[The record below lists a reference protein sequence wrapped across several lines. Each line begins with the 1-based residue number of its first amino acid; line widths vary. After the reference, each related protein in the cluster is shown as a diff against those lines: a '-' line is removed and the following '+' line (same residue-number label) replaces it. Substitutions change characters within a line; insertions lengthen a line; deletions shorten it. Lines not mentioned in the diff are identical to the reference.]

1 MKKINKKLI
10 SSIILGLV
18 LYTPVTNVYAAQ
30 LNDGPIFYNDSE
42 STVINEQYKQHM
54 EDNNGVYTYDF
65 GEDSILNFTTK
76 YQKEHSG
83 AIYIH
88 SENNSNNFNTLKI
101 NDRLDIEFNLNNN
114 SGALS
119 GIAITRGDGKTI
131 DRRNGG
137 DIKIS
142 SYDDVGYNH
151 TKITGVTIYENH
163 NTVWIGDGDITI
175 EARNVLND
183 MAIDG
188 LLIGGGQNDTINMG
202 NGKIKITG
210 NIKSN
215 NDTYRNQ
222 VLGFNVSGINN
233 IINTEDVS
241 IDIDVTGDIDNNTTN
256 KVYGIYAVDGGEV
269 NTGSGDVEV
278 TAINPAGGE
287 VNSVGI
293 FVYYGGTV
301 TKEGGNIT
309 VIAAGED
316 TVKARGVVVNDNS
329 TVDLGLANIR
339 VKTIGSGNNVVS
351 KGLYTFGNG
360 EIRYAG
366 GQIDVVAY
374 NDDATTYND
383 NADIAAIHAEDSAT
397 VKVNENRQNKVV
409 INGDVNNTGNGAI
422 FLNLNT
428 TDSVLNGGVDDANG
442 TFNLANNAQWNVLD
456 ESTVNNFNID
466 NGIVNMR
473 TAGDVS
479 IANYSGNG
487 TVYFQAEDVAS
498 NGVMVLNT
506 GDIEIENA
514 VQGSN
519 ITLGVA
525 NNTINTLDI
534 AKTEEN
540 LNALAEKISYDAKD
554 GNLNGKVVIKEGLIT
569 PEASGDLMFGTNDRG
584 YVTNITGGNR
594 TTDTMYAMKNMAATA
609 IVAWRQ
615 EDSTLSQRLGELR
628 DSEDGQ
634 GIWVR
639 MSRGEFEYDGE
650 YKNQYNFFQMG
661 YDWAADDWHY
671 GAAISHNDGQ
681 TTYTYGD
688 GENRSTSLSLYGT
701 WLGDKGHYAD
711 IVLKQG
717 RLSNDFDIYTSAGHT
732 SGDYDA
738 WGTSLSG
745 EYGKKIALEDD
756 WYVTPQAQLTL
767 MRIGGED
774 YTTNNGINVH
784 QDTLHSVVGRL
795 GFELG
800 KKIDDKGSVY
810 AKASLLHDFA
820 GNAETYL
827 SYNGFANSYMQ
838 DISDTWCEAG
848 IGFNYKTSDN
858 SYVYADVV
866 KTFGGD
872 VETPWQW
879 NAGMRWSF

>member
-1 MKKINKKLI
+1 MMKKNLKSRILLCVLVGGALAANTVMAAEYTETITDDITLNNGDIVKVDDIGIDSSNKELTVTVNGQASVIADDPDANVRGISITKNNMFINGDNDAKLI
-10 SSIILGLV
+10 
-18 LYTPVTNVYAAQ
+18 VTANGGKRAEGIWISVQ
-30 LNDGPIFYNDSE
+30 DGYE
-42 STVINEQYKQHM
+42 TVINPDLVIKVVNNKEANTLYGLDRGYGIYCGPGEQTFNGDIDITVNSK
-54 EDNNGVYTYDF
+54 NNDF
-65 GEDSILNFTTK
+65 S
-76 YQKEHSG
+76 
-83 AIYIH
+83 AIVVGG
-88 SENNSNNFNTLKI
+88 SENVFN
-101 NDRLDIEFNLNNN
+101 R
-114 SGALS
+114 
-119 GIAITRGDGKTI
+119 TI
-131 DRRNGG
+131 F
-137 DIKIS
+137 
-142 SYDDVGYNH
+142 
-151 TKITGVTIYENH
+151 
-163 NTVWIGDGDITI
+163 
-175 EARNVLND
+175 
-183 MAIDG
+183 
-188 LLIGGGQNDTINMG
+188 
-202 NGKIKITG
+202 NGKIHAKIDSTEDIDPNLTSLGLAAGISTSYYSNVVFNNSVDLTVDGNSSSAPIAGIVSVISNEKRQNIVTFNDVTQITVNNKLGDAIGVICAGSVTPEFFNTGIDAIVNFRNDVFIDTNGSNSIAILAQDDSIVDVSKKELSIAKDDAVHGVIIGDVQAEGIEYGNRGYVNLNLIGDKSLIKGDIYTGKDGSVTSIALHDGAVWKPTGTMGGSLVSDLYMDNGVIEQNTGTKIEILQYSGTG
-210 NIKSN
+210 NIN
-215 NDTYRNQ
+215 FTAEDT
-222 VLGFNVSGINN
+222 
-233 IINTEDVS
+233 D
-241 IDIDVTGDIDNNTTN
+241 
-256 KVYGIYAVDGGEV
+256 VDGV
-269 NTGSGDVEV
+269 ADFNSIGDMTIKNAEKDSFVEL
-278 TAINPAGGE
+278 
-287 VNSVGI
+287 GI
-293 FVYYGGTV
+293 T
-301 TKEGGNIT
+301 N
-309 VIAAGED
+309 
-316 TVKARGVVVNDNS
+316 
-329 TVDLGLANIR
+329 
-339 VKTIGSGNNVVS
+339 
-351 KGLYTFGNG
+351 
-360 EIRYAG
+360 
-366 GQIDVVAY
+366 
-374 NDDATTYND
+374 
-383 NADIAAIHAEDSAT
+383 
-397 VKVNENRQNKVV
+397 
-409 INGDVNNTGNGAI
+409 
-422 FLNLNT
+422 
-428 TDSVLNGGVDDANG
+428 DSV
-442 TFNLANNAQWNVLD
+442 
-456 ESTVNNFNID
+456 
-466 NGIVNMR
+466 
-473 TAGDVS
+473 
-479 IANYSGNG
+479 
-487 TVYFQAEDVAS
+487 
-498 NGVMVLNT
+498 
-506 GDIEIENA
+506 
-514 VQGSN
+514 
-519 ITLGVA
+519 
-525 NNTINTLDI
+525 NTLDI

-540 LNALAEKISYDAKD
+540 LNAVANKLYYDAND

-569 PEASGDLMFGTNDRG
+569 PEASGDLLFDNNDRG
-584 YVTNITGGNR
+584 YVTNITGGDR
-594 TTDTMYAMKNMAATA
+594 TTETMYAMKNLAATA
-609 IVAWRQ
+609 IVSWRQ

-784 QDTLHSVVGRL
+784 QDTLHSAVGRL

-827 SYNGFANSYMQ
+827 SYKDFANSYSQ
-838 DISDTWCEAG
+838 DLSDTWCEAG